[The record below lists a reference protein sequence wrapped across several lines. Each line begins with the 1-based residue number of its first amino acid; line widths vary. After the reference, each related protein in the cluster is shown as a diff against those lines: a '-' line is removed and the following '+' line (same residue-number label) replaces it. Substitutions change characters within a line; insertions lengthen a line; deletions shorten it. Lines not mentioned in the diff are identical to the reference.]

1 LIRYS
6 IAEDWEVFKSRQRV
20 STGVVTGLEELE
32 RLSEIY
38 KALGNK
44 PRLAVLI
51 ELDGEGDVS
60 SLTDDLDITRSGLQR
75 NIESLID
82 AELVYRPVDVNQT
95 YALTALGEYFVQQIE
110 ADSDEALSLLDDFQE
125 RYEDLEERE
134 SERFEVLEESDLDTS
149 ELENKLKAEAWEDTD

>member
-1 LIRYS
+1 M
-6 IAEDWEVFKSRQRV
+6 
-20 STGVVTGLEELE
+20 TGLEELE

-51 ELDGEGDVS
+51 ELNGEGDVS

-95 YALTALGEYFVQQIE
+95 YALTALGEYFVQQIQ
-110 ADSDEALSLLDDFQE
+110 ADADEALSLLDEFEE
-125 RYEDLEERE
+125 RYEELRERE
-134 SERFEVLEESDLDTS
+134 SERFDVLEESDLDTS

>member
-1 LIRYS
+1 
-6 IAEDWEVFKSRQRV
+6 
-20 STGVVTGLEELE
+20 VTRLEELE

-51 ELDGEGDVS
+51 ELNGEGDVS
-60 SLTDDLDITRSGLQR
+60 GLTDDLDITRSGLQR
-75 NIESLID
+75 NIETLID
-82 AELVYRPVDVNQT
+82 AELVYRPVDVNKT

-110 ADSDEALSLLDDFQE
+110 ADAGEALDLLDEFEE

-149 ELENKLKAEAWEDTD
+149 ELENKLKAETWEEIEESG